1 MERPTPRPAPPSAG
15 TDLHAL
21 DLHHGGVPQA
31 IAAHALELGGGAF
44 VLVDPGPGA
53 TRPRLEA
60 ALAETGLDLEGL
72 QAILV
77 SHVHLDHAG
86 AAGAL
91 ARRSGA
97 TVYAHP
103 RAARHLLDPARLMA
117 SATRVYGDRM
127 DALWGAMEPV
137 PPDQLRVVEDGER
150 FALGRHR
157 VRALDAPGH
166 AGHQHAWL
174 LADGRAFPGD
184 AAAIRLPGQRVLM
197 PATAPPE
204 IDLVAWPRTLDA
216 LAAARLDVLHLP
228 HFGPVPDVAEHLEML
243 RTALVAWADVAR
255 AGIAA
260 GEDDAALATRL
271 ERFLRAELAAAGVP
285 AEGVDR
291 AVRAAGP
298 KMCAVGL
305 RRALAP
311 TV

>member
-1 MERPTPRPAPPSAG
+1 MAHP
-15 TDLHAL
+15 DLHAL
-21 DLHHGGVPQA
+21 DLHHDGVPEA
-31 IAAHALELGGGAF
+31 IAAHALELGEGAF
-44 VLVDPGPGA
+44 ALVDPGPGA
-53 TRPRLEA
+53 TLPRLEA
-60 ALAETGLDLEGL
+60 ALAETGLELRGL

-97 TVYAHP
+97 TVHAHP
-103 RAARHLLDPARLMA
+103 RAARHLVDPTRLMA

-127 DALWGAMEPV
+127 EALWGAMEPV
-137 PPDQLRVVEDGER
+137 PADQLRVVEDGEA
-150 FALGRHR
+150 FALGPHR
-157 VRALDAPGH
+157 VRALAAPGH

-174 LADGRAFPGD
+174 LGDGRAFPGD

-216 LAAARLDVLHLP
+216 LAAARLDALHLP
-228 HFGPVPDVAEHLEML
+228 HFGPVPDVADHLTRL
-243 RTALVAWADVAR
+243 RAALLAWADVAR

-260 GEDDAALATRL
+260 GEDDDALAARL
-271 ERFLRAELAAAGVP
+271 ERLLRAELQATGVP
-285 AEGVDR
+285 DEGADR

-305 RRALAP
+305 RRALA
-311 TV
+311 TVK